1 MFRYV
6 NIYKTINATHTF
18 RMLSQTFKA
27 LIPCI
32 NFCYTFNYKSIP
44 LFIFQALLPI
54 ILGHNPAGTSVK
66 TLIHFAQEIT
76 TSKFNIL
83 D

>member
-1 MFRYV
+1 MQHIHLGCFLQLL
-6 NIYKTINATHTF
+6 NPNTMYK
-18 RMLSQTFKA
+18 L
-27 LIPCI
+27 LL
-32 NFCYTFNYKSIP
+32 Y
-44 LFIFQALLPI
+44 LFFFQALLPI

-83 D
+83 DLNY